1 MKNAALW
8 ERLEGFALDEEGA
21 DFRFSERL
29 AQENGWSAEHTQRVV
44 AEYRKFLYLCVVAGH
59 AVTPSDEVDQVWHLH
74 LCYTRSY
81 WQDLCKEVLGFP
93 LHHGP
98 TKGGGAERAK
108 YADWYGKT
116 LERYVE
122 EFDEEAPVDIWPV
135 AGRRFAKR
143 DFRRVDATSH
153 FILRKRTVAG
163 AVGIAGGA
171 LLLAGCATH
180 FVAAIPIEMFFIGFV
195 VLFIVIVIAKVSG
208 GGGKGGGGGGFFGG
222 GCGGGTCGGDSGCGG
237 GGCGGGD

>member
-1 MKNAALW
+1 MKDAALW
-8 ERLEGFALDEEGA
+8 EKLEGLALDEEGV
-21 DFRFSERL
+21 DFRFSGRL
-29 AQENGWSAEHTQRVV
+29 ARENGWSAEHTGRVV
-44 AEYRKFLYLCVVAGH
+44 AEYRKFLYLSAVAGH
-59 AVTPSDEVDQVWHLH
+59 AVTPSDQVDQVWHLH

-81 WQDLCKEVLGFP
+81 WQDLCRGVLGFP

-98 TKGGGAERAK
+98 TKGGKTESAK

-116 LERYVE
+116 LKRYNE
-122 EFDEEAPVDIWPV
+122 EFGEAAPEDIWPM

-143 DFRRVDATSH
+143 DFRRVDAASH

-180 FVAAIPIEMFFIGFV
+180 FVAAVPLELLFMGFV
-195 VLFIVIVIAKVSG
+195 VLSIVVLIAKATG
-208 GGGKGGGGGGFFGG
+208 GGGKGGGGGFFGG
-222 GCGGGTCGGDSGCGG
+222 GCGGGSCGGDSGCGG